1 MDYTV
6 NDIADIIATDA
17 SLSASKKIINGESP
31 VKSLLTD
38 SRSRTETDG
47 TLFFALKTSRAD
59 GHDYIPQLYAKGVR
73 HFVVDSSY
81 IAPQDAFE
89 GNFIFVS
96 DTKAAL
102 RRIAAHHRQRFSIPV
117 VAITGSRK
125 QPDGAD

>member
-1 MDYTV
+1 M
-6 NDIADIIATDA
+6 
-17 SLSASKKIINGESP
+17 
-31 VKSLLTD
+31 
-38 SRSRTETDG
+38 
-47 TLFFALKTSRAD
+47 
-59 GHDYIPQLYAKGVR
+59 
-73 HFVVDSSY
+73 VDSSY

-117 VAITGSRK
+117 VAITGSRGKTVVKEWLFSLLNPDMNVTRSPRSYNSQIGVPLSLWQLDEK